1 MTLRHRRTPRAQWH
15 RLVIGAADTVEEFT
29 PALMT
34 VLSPP
39 RWFTGT
45 DGTVHLV
52 YELQLTNAFPVA
64 STVTQVV
71 VRDAVTGAALQTLSG
86 DRLTAAMS
94 LLTSGTEPTTDLAP
108 STVGVIWFDVPLY
121 DASAVPASS
130 AVRHRLQ
137 QDHGPGLPG
146 VRDRS
151 ENESWPTY
159 DQPALAVADAQVIV
173 AEVGSGPDPRGG
185 HTGRMV
191 LRVLRAPETRFGD
204 GEVGGHRVQGTASGA
219 RPDPC
224 ASSAAGGTPS
234 QPDDQRA
241 VPAGLAPM

>member
-1 MTLRHRRTPRAQWH
+1 MTLRHRPTPRAQWH
-15 RLVIGAADTVEEFT
+15 RLLVGAGAALLLAGCTSGSDAPSTGPVSASTTGVSASPSAAPPGSVADRVEEFT

-71 VRDAVTGAALQTLSG
+71 VRDAATGAALQTLSG
-86 DRLTAAMS
+86 DRLTASMS
-94 LLTSGTEPTTDLAP
+94 LLTSGTEPTTELAP
-108 STVGVIWFDVPLY
+108 SKVGVIWFDVPLY

-173 AEVGSGPDPRGG
+173 AEAGSGPDPRGG

-191 LRVLRAPETRFGD
+191 FTR
-204 GEVGGHRVQGTASGA
+204 S
-219 RPDPC
+219 
-224 ASSAAGGTPS
+224 TPT
-234 QPDDQRA
+234 
-241 VPAGLAPM
+241 